1 MAKASEFT
9 FAPAQR
15 DSVSLIIAIAGGT
28 GAGKT
33 RSALRIARGLA
44 GGDDTKIKF
53 IDTEAGRA
61 KHYAVRPGEAQ
72 NAQRYAFQHGDLAE
86 PFSPDHYMAAIDAAD
101 TPDTKVI
108 VVDSCSH
115 EWEGEGGLHDMHDDA
130 VAKAVDTAR
139 RNHNQNW
146 GPFDEGKA
154 AERAGVGAWKEPKRL
169 HKKFVN
175 RLLQCRAHI
184 ILCLRAEEKL
194 LIEQITDERGR
205 KKTVITQAKDLP
217 PNQRWTPICEKR
229 FMFEMTVSLIVSPD
243 KPGVPVPVKIQEQH
257 LPAFP
262 LDQQISERTGEM
274 LAAWASGEDIANH
287 GYRGKTAGEMVREKK
302 TEKKPEKISEPN
314 PEPKSQG
321 QVGESVGQ
329 VTDQPA
335 TASASPQSPAPPA
348 AETWQDYVSWWSDTM
363 IEPGMTAEKLHKMWV
378 DGKARRNKIAWPMA
392 DEPGGDAF
400 DKLKAKLQDRI
411 NKLKEA

>member
-15 DSVSLIIAIAGGT
+15 DSVSLIIAIAGT
-28 GAGKT
+28 SGAGKT
-33 RSALRIARGLA
+33 LSALKLARGLA
-44 GGDDTKIKF
+44 GGDDSKIKV

-61 KHYAVRPGEAQ
+61 KHYAVRPGEQ
-72 NAQRYAFQHGDLAE
+72 QSDKRFAFQHGDLAE

-274 LAAWASGEDIANH
+274 LAAWASGEDISEQRRAP
-287 GYRGKTAGEMVREKK
+287 KQ

-314 PEPKSQG
+314 PEPKSQE

-335 TASASPQSPAPPA
+335 TVSASPQSPAPPA

-363 IEPGMTAEKLHKMWV
+363 VEPGMTAEKLHKMWV
-378 DGKARRNKIAWPMA
+378 DGKARRNRIVWPME
-392 DEPGGDAF
+392 DEEGGDEF
-400 DKLKAKLQDRI
+400 DKLKSRLQSRI
-411 NKLKEA
+411 NELKGA